1 MKKII
6 FGLLILVLSF
16 FVGLY
21 FYQSSEFKKVINSF
35 SEKITSSNNHYE
47 LITDYSYSFPN
58 KTKTD
63 LKMGFKNTEQ
73 SIPIP
78 IEIVYINN
86 IFKSTILLKTN
97 FNTKQCNCENLE
109 IPIEISYF
117 NKNPMDLSNIKLSTK
132 KDSINKRLQ
141 YGSFLLKDLLID
153 VTLENYKS
161 EENTIALN
169 TKIKEMNA
177 NSNIQN
183 IFFNIDNYQN
193 TMTIENKN
201 IDNEVYT
208 YLKNEKTNI
217 ENLGGGNLSIGFSL
231 DNLSSIYNGDIYKD
245 RQSYQYD
252 LNVKKISLP
261 VSKHYKS
268 LYSFDN
274 FNIEASSDINRSS
287 HKQFLNFLSVKSDM
301 LIDSPFF
308 ATYIYL
314 EKFLRFNENKKVKY
328 NITLLS
334 ENDFQLE
341 FKINSNNLKIKNNQV
356 LIQDKDNFS
365 FYFLIYKDFLSEI
378 NIKDSKQYYIINEIL
393 DSKIGFID
401 KFGNLLI
408 NVKTTQGKIETQIGQ
423 NEYITSNF
431 DLEELKEKLFN
442 ANQKLL
448 NNTN

>member
-1 MKKII
+1 
-6 FGLLILVLSF
+6 
-16 FVGLY
+16 
-21 FYQSSEFKKVINSF
+21 
-35 SEKITSSNNHYE
+35 
-47 LITDYSYSFPN
+47 
-58 KTKTD
+58 
-63 LKMGFKNTEQ
+63 
-73 SIPIP
+73 
-78 IEIVYINN
+78 
-86 IFKSTILLKTN
+86 
-97 FNTKQCNCENLE
+97 
-109 IPIEISYF
+109 
-117 NKNPMDLSNIKLSTK
+117 
-132 KDSINKRLQ
+132 
-141 YGSFLLKDLLID
+141 
-153 VTLENYKS
+153 
-161 EENTIALN
+161 
-169 TKIKEMNA
+169 
-177 NSNIQN
+177 
-183 IFFNIDNYQN
+183 N

-356 LIQDKDNFS
+356 LIQDKDNF
-365 FYFLIYKDFLSEI
+365 
-378 NIKDSKQYYIINEIL
+378 
-393 DSKIGFID
+393 
-401 KFGNLLI
+401 
-408 NVKTTQGKIETQIGQ
+408 
-423 NEYITSNF
+423 
-431 DLEELKEKLFN
+431 
-442 ANQKLL
+442 
-448 NNTN
+448 